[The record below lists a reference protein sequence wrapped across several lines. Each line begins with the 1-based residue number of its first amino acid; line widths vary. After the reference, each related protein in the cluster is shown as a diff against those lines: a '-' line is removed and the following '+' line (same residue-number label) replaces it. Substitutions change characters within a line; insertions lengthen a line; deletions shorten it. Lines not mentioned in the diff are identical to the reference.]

1 MDSLSNKIHQL
12 VYEKLNSLKPGA
24 RPQSHE
30 WTVVSSMILQECD
43 QFSVIVL
50 STGTKCLGRNDLSCE
65 GLVVNDCHAEV
76 LCRRGFVKYLIEELA
91 KCKNQQRSVFT
102 YNDQLKKY
110 LIKDGIQFHL
120 YISQSPCGYGSV
132 YKQENG
138 KRQAVEIANAK
149 QRQSKRQKVVDDP
162 FMDDGLEDMHL
173 SGAKFLSND
182 AIRLSTKPGRG
193 DPSRS
198 YSCSDKLCLWNYL
211 GYQGACLSKYITPVF
226 VSTVVIGNQ
235 WDDECMKKA
244 LFSRTPSCSVL
255 DSCKLLHDVEEC
267 PYCETAVLRNLT
279 DGQKLSSSGS
289 SLVWIAPKYMEMLIP
304 NKGIRLGTNYKKGI
318 TIKNSSALCPK
329 RLFQLFCNVFKVE
342 GTYEE
347 LKESAEEYQKKKHQ
361 LEYGFMKE
369 WKRKDRMYYKFS
381 I

>member
-1 MDSLSNKIHQL
+1 MDSLSNRIHQL

-30 WTVVSSMILQECD
+30 WTVVSSMILQESD
-43 QFSVIVL
+43 QYSVIVL
-50 STGTKCLGRNDLSCE
+50 TTGTKCLGMNDLSDE

-76 LCRRGFVKYLIEELA
+76 LCRRGFIRFLIEELM
-91 KCKNQQRSVFT
+91 KCKNQQRSVFS
-102 YNDQLKKY
+102 YNDELKKY
-110 LIKDGIQFHL
+110 SIKKGIQFHL

-138 KRQAVEIANAK
+138 KRQAIEIANAK
-149 QRQSKRQKVVDDP
+149 QRQSKRQKVIDDP
-162 FMDDGLEDMHL
+162 FIQDELEDMHL
-173 SGAKFLSND
+173 SGAKFLSD
-182 AIRLSTKPGRG
+182 DVIGLSTKPGRG

-198 YSCSDKLCLWNYL
+198 YSCSDKLCLWNFL

-226 VSTVVIGNQ
+226 VSTIVIGNQ

-244 LFSRTPSCSVL
+244 LLSRIPTCSVL
-255 DSCKLLHDVEEC
+255 NSCKLLHDVEEC
-267 PYCETAVLRNLT
+267 PYSEKAVLRNLV
-279 DGQKLSSSGS
+279 DGQKLSSCGT
-289 SLVWIAPKYMEMLIP
+289 SLVWITPHYMEKLIP

-318 TIKNSSALCPK
+318 TIKNSSVLCPK
-329 RLFQLFCNVFKVE
+329 RLFQLFCSVFTVE
-342 GTYEE
+342 GTYGE
-347 LKESAEEYQKKKHQ
+347 LKDSAEEYQQKKHQ
-361 LEYGFMKE
+361 LEDGFMKE